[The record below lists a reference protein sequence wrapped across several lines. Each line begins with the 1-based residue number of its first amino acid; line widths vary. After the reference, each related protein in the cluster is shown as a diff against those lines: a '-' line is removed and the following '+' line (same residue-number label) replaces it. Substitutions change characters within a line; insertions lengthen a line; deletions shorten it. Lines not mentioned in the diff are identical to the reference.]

1 MIRPGDRLRAT
12 AARIFDQRTMARVVD
27 PLVADLQVEYAEAIR
42 RGRVWRSRWILAA
55 GYLVFLKTIAVC
67 GAEEAIRSLGVWTV
81 DDRSAMSR
89 TLGVSV
95 AAIAAATVMLAIA
108 PLFNARFVPTL
119 FNARF
124 APLDPRLLVY
134 LIPQALVL
142 AVPIGVTLGIL
153 LGLRGRIVSR
163 RSTGAVLASAI
174 FCSLLCLAMLAWIGP
189 LANQEFRQL
198 AFGQKGSTFSK
209 GFNELTL
216 GELRQQIDSYRRV
229 GLIESSSDTELWYT
243 YHMRWA
249 LSCATLVLALFAVSV
264 TRRIVARWIVALAAF
279 GACFSYYCLLWIG
292 RAAALQDT
300 VPAFIGAWLPNVVFA
315 VLSVAL
321 LKRSHPSRA
330 QSLKPEA

>member
-1 MIRPGDRLRAT
+1 MIRPGERLRAT
-12 AARIFDQRTMARVVD
+12 AARIFDQRTMARVID
-27 PLVADLQVEYAEAIR
+27 PLVADLQMEYAEAIR
-42 RGRVWRSRWILAA
+42 HGWAWRRRWILVA
-55 GYLVFLKTIAVC
+55 GYFVFLKTIAVC

-89 TLGVSV
+89 TLGFSV
-95 AAIAAATVMLAIA
+95 IAIAAATAVMAIL
-108 PLFNARFVPTL
+108 PLLIARFT
-119 FNARF
+119 
-124 APLDPRLLVY
+124 PLDPRLLVY

-174 FCSLLCLAMLAWIGP
+174 FCSLLCLAMLAWIVP

-198 AFGQKGSTFSK
+198 ASGHERAIDPK

-216 GELRQQIDSYRRV
+216 GELSQQIDLYRRV
-229 GLIESSSDTELWYT
+229 GLIKSSSDSELWYT

-264 TRRIVARWIVALAAF
+264 TRRIVARWTVALAAF
-279 GACFSYYCLLWIG
+279 GAYFSYYWLLWIG

-300 VPAFIGAWLPNVVFA
+300 LPAFVGAWLPNLAFVV
-315 VLSVAL
+315 VSVAL
-321 LKRSHPSRA
+321 LRVASPKSGPGARS
-330 QSLKPEA
+330 LEPEA